1 MNPSNP
7 SLMKRKTNFDRYLE
21 EQLKDV
27 VFAERFKK
35 AGEAWAS
42 PKVIPLRKDEMNS
55 DDFLSSGKTDK
66 DGHWEVIEKSEG

>member
-1 MNPSNP
+1 MLSV
-7 SLMKRKTNFDRYLE
+7 KTNFDQYLE

-42 PKVIPLRKDEMNS
+42 PKMIPITEGRNELVSLKDKFVS
-55 DDFLSSGKTDK
+55 FLY
-66 DGHWEVIEKSEG
+66 